1 MRALPIAILGMSLF
15 GLHSAVFAESSA
27 DVSKGEMASA
37 PAVASVSL
45 KTPAPRPI
53 APRKFE
59 PVYSVVAG
67 IDGEIYP
74 VFANYASLRSAEQ
87 RKWGTVAVTVEN
99 PSNAVLRGRISVRV
113 QGWSDEEIQLA
124 QVQPGT
130 SHTYIFAPTFLPRFY
145 ANHEIAAATTL
156 VSITDL
162 AGQSLYLQ
170 TVPVKLRSAEDMYWG
185 SKFQYAPF
193 IASWITPH
201 DERVEEILR
210 RAKEF
215 MPGRR
220 LPGYE
225 SEKTA
230 DSQEQMTYSE
240 ARAIY
245 KALQDAGV
253 SYVKSSMTLG
263 DHQDSSERIR
273 MPEVSL
279 RDVSA
284 NCIDGVVMYASLFEN
299 LGMEPIVVL
308 VPGHAYVGV
317 RMSPKSSKY
326 LYIETAITGRAS
338 FEDSIASA
346 TRGVANYK
354 AADTIRVAVEEA
366 RSLGVFPMP
375 SVNQP
380 DLQEQHNVKATLQVG
395 MAKSP

>member
-1 MRALPIAILGMSLF
+1 
-15 GLHSAVFAESSA
+15 
-27 DVSKGEMASA
+27 
-37 PAVASVSL
+37 
-45 KTPAPRPI
+45 
-53 APRKFE
+53 
-59 PVYSVVAG
+59 
-67 IDGEIYP
+67 
-74 VFANYASLRSAEQ
+74 
-87 RKWGTVAVTVEN
+87 
-99 PSNAVLRGRISVRV
+99 
-113 QGWSDEEIQLA
+113 
-124 QVQPGT
+124 
-130 SHTYIFAPTFLPRFY
+130 
-145 ANHEIAAATTL
+145 
-156 VSITDL
+156 
-162 AGQSLYLQ
+162 
-170 TVPVKLRSAEDMYWG
+170 MYWG

-210 RAKEF
+210 QAKEF

-225 SEKTA
+225 PEKSA
-230 DSQEQMTYSE
+230 DGQEQMTYSE

-299 LGMEPIVVL
+299 LGMEPVVVL

-317 RMSPKSSKY
+317 RLSPKSSKY

-346 TRGVANYK
+346 ARGVATYK
-354 AADTIRVAVEEA
+354 AADTIRVAVAEA

-375 SVNQP
+375 SVNQS
-380 DLQEQHNVKATLQVG
+380 DLQRTT
-395 MAKSP
+395 